1 MASRTLIATLVA
13 SALLLGACSGKSSP
27 GSATVVAFSDVHF
40 DPFFDP
46 SLLDALESH
55 PESDW
60 AAIFEASGHPDPGSY
75 GHTTNYAL
83 LGRMV
88 TALQAQEPRPALV
101 IFGGDI
107 LVQGFPDAY
116 RALRPGRDE
125 VALRAFA
132 LKTVTFVVRQVR
144 TALGKTPVYFTLG
157 NWDDYA
163 GSFLLQ
169 PDDPFLADTAA
180 LFHDALLQGTGD
192 RPAFDATYRAGG
204 YYAAAVPGKD
214 LVVVGLNTLF
224 LAPQSPA
231 GTDAI
236 DRELSWL
243 DETLHSVEAS
253 GKKAWLVMHAPPG
266 GDLATTGGHV
276 DAQGHIGDPTMLL
289 QPDPQQRLLAVL
301 ALHRGVLAA
310 AFTGHTHMD
319 EYRLAVIAMQGL
331 PGITAAFGNAPA
343 FKTFTVSGD
352 FTLQDYATW
361 SLDLAAP
368 SSSFEPYY
376 DFSEAYGL
384 PAPLGPSLG
393 ALFPELMWDAPA
405 RAGYQG
411 RYGAGHTPEQ
421 PITDVNWPVYW
432 CGIAFLDAQGLAGCV
447 NGQ

>member
-1 MASRTLIATLVA
+1 MPFRTSIATLAA
-13 SALLLGACSGKSSP
+13 SAVLLGACGGKP
-27 GSATVVAFSDVHF
+27 DAGSATVVAFSDVHF
-40 DPFFDP
+40 DPFYDP
-46 SLLDALESH
+46 SLLDALEAH
-55 PESDW
+55 PVSEW
-60 AAIFEASGHPDPGSY
+60 AAIFEASGHRGPGTY
-75 GHTTNYAL
+75 GHTTNDVL
-83 LGRMV
+83 LRRML
-88 TALQAQEPRPALV
+88 TALEAQEPRPALV

-107 LVQGFPDAY
+107 LVQGFPEAY
-116 RALRPGRDE
+116 RALRPGGDE
-125 VALRAFA
+125 AALRAFA

-144 TALGKTPVYFTLG
+144 AALGTTPVYFTLG

-163 GSFLLQ
+163 GSFLLR

-180 LFHDALLQGTGD
+180 LFHEVLLQGTAD
-192 RPAFDATYRAGG
+192 RAAFDATYRAGG

-231 GTDAI
+231 GLDAI

-243 DETLHSVEAS
+243 DETLQSIEAS

-266 GDLATTGGHV
+266 GDLATTGEHV
-276 DAQGHIGDPTMLL
+276 DAQGHVADPTMLL
-289 QPDPQQRLLAVL
+289 QAGPQQRLLAIL
-301 ALHRGVLAA
+301 AIHRGALAA

-331 PGITAAFGNAPA
+331 PGVTAAFGNAPA

-352 FTLQDYATW
+352 FALQDYATW
-361 SLDLAAP
+361 SLDLATP
-368 SSSFEPYY
+368 SASFEPYY

-393 ALFPELMWDAPA
+393 ALFPELMWNASA
-405 RAGYQG
+405 RSGYQE

-432 CGIAFLDAQGLAGCV
+432 CGIAFLDARGLAGCV